1 MQVLVETREVKEE
14 GFLSLLGKNVEIFCG
29 VYIYAGKLVG
39 VNSTCVK
46 LANPHLVY
54 ETGGFLDKKYKD
66 AQPMGREFHYVAT
79 TLIESFGESF
89 KLN

>member
-1 MQVLVETREVKEE
+1 MQVLVETKEVKEE

-29 VYIYAGKLVG
+29 IYIYAGKLVG
-39 VNSTCVK
+39 VNSSCVK

-54 ETGGFLDKKYKD
+54 ETGGFLDKQYKD
-66 AQPMGREFHYVAT
+66 AQPLGREFHYVAS

-89 KLN
+89 KL

>member
-1 MQVLVETREVKEE
+1 MQVVMNVQEVKEE
-14 GFLSLLGKNVEIFCG
+14 GFLALLGKNVEIFCG

-39 VNSTCVK
+39 VNATCVK

-54 ETGGFLDKKYKD
+54 ETGGFSDKKYKD
-66 AQPMGREFHYVAT
+66 AQPMCREFHYVAS

-89 KLN
+89 KL

>member
-1 MQVLVETREVKEE
+1 MMVLKEIHEVKEE
-14 GFLSLLGKNVEIFCG
+14 GFAALLGKNVEIFCG

-54 ETGGFLDKKYKD
+54 ETGAFTDKKYKD
-66 AQPMGREFHYVAT
+66 AQHMNREHHYVAT
-79 TLIESFGESF
+79 TLIESFGETH
-89 KLN
+89 KL